1 MTKREQVLQIIR
13 AIPDYPKKGIIFRD
27 ITPLLGNTELFKYVI
42 DELAELCKNQ
52 GITKIVGIESR
63 GFIFGAP
70 LAYALGIGFV
80 PVRKKGKLPYKKIA
94 AQFTLEYGTD
104 TIEMHEDALTKD
116 DKVILID
123 DLLATGGTTRAAL
136 ELINKLGAKTAFCL
150 YVIELTA
157 LEGGKTLNVP
167 YKSLIKY

>member
-1 MTKREQVLQIIR
+1 MTKREEVLQIIR
-13 AIPDYPKKGIIFRD
+13 AIPDYPKQGIIFRD
-27 ITPLLGNTELFKYVI
+27 ITPLLGNAELFKYVI
-42 DELAELCKNQ
+42 DELAELCKNE

-150 YVIELTA
+150 YVIELSA

-167 YKSLIKY
+167 YKSLIK

>member
-1 MTKREQVLQIIR
+1 MNKQEQVLQIIR

-27 ITPLLGNTELFKYVI
+27 ITPLLGHPELFKYVV
-42 DELAELCKNQ
+42 DELAKLCKDQ

-94 AQFTLEYGTD
+94 ASFTLEYGTD

-150 YVIELTA
+150 YVIELCA

>member
-1 MTKREQVLQIIR
+1 MSKKEEVLNIIR

-27 ITPLLGNTELFKYVI
+27 ITPLLGHPELFKYVI

-80 PVRKKGKLPYKKIA
+80 PIRKKGKLPYKKIA
-94 AQFTLEYGTD
+94 ASFTLEYGTD
-104 TIEMHEDALTKD
+104 TVEMHEDALTKD
-116 DKVILID
+116 DKVVLID
-123 DLLATGGTTRAAL
+123 DLLATGGTTRAGL

-150 YVIELTA
+150 YVIELCA
-157 LEGGKTLNVP
+157 LEGGKTLGVP

>member
-1 MTKREQVLQIIR
+1 MTKHEQVLQIIR

-27 ITPLLGNTELFKYVI
+27 ITPLLGNAELFKYVI
-42 DELAELCKNQ
+42 DELAKLCKDQ

-94 AQFTLEYGTD
+94 ATFTLEYGTD
-104 TIEMHEDALTKD
+104 TVEMHEDALTKD

-123 DLLATGGTTRAAL
+123 DLLATGGTTRAGL

-150 YVIELTA
+150 YVIELSF

>member
-1 MTKREQVLQIIR
+1 MTKREEVLNIIR

-27 ITPLLGNTELFKYVI
+27 ITPLLGNAELFKYVI

-94 AQFTLEYGTD
+94 ETFTLEYGSD

-150 YVIELTA
+150 YVIELSF

-167 YKSLIKY
+167 FKSLIKY

>member
-27 ITPLLGNTELFKYVI
+27 ITPLLGNAELFKYVI
-42 DELAELCKNQ
+42 DELAALCKNE

-80 PVRKKGKLPYKKIA
+80 PIRKKGKLPYKKIA
-94 AQFTLEYGTD
+94 ATFTLEYGTD
-104 TIEMHEDALTKD
+104 TVEMHEDALTKD

-123 DLLATGGTTRAAL
+123 DLLATGGTTRAGL

-150 YVIELTA
+150 YVSELSF

>member
-1 MTKREQVLQIIR
+1 MSKKEEVLNIIR

-27 ITPLLGNTELFKYVI
+27 ITPLLGHAELFKYVI
-42 DELAELCKNQ
+42 DELAALCKGQ

-80 PVRKKGKLPYKKIA
+80 PIRKKGKLPYKKIA
-94 AQFTLEYGTD
+94 ASFTLEYGTD
-104 TIEMHEDALTKD
+104 TVEMHEDALTKD

-123 DLLATGGTTRAAL
+123 DLLATGGTTRAGL
-136 ELINKLGAKTAFCL
+136 ELINKLGAQTAFCL
-150 YVIELTA
+150 YVIELSA
-157 LEGGKTLNVP
+157 LEGGKTLSVP

>member
-27 ITPLLGNTELFKYVI
+27 ITPLLGNAELFKYVI

-150 YVIELTA
+150 YVIELSF

-167 YKSLIKY
+167 FKSLIKY

>member
-1 MTKREQVLQIIR
+1 MSKKEEVLNIIR

-27 ITPLLGNTELFKYVI
+27 ITPLLGHPELFKYVI
-42 DELAELCKNQ
+42 DELAALCKNQ

-80 PVRKKGKLPYKKIA
+80 PIRKKGKLPYKKIA
-94 AQFTLEYGTD
+94 ASFTLEYGTD
-104 TIEMHEDALTKD
+104 TVEMHEDALTKD

-123 DLLATGGTTRAAL
+123 DLLATGGTTRAGL

-150 YVIELTA
+150 YVIELCA
-157 LEGGKTLNVP
+157 LEGGKTLGVP

>member
-1 MTKREQVLQIIR
+1 MTRKQEVLNIIR
-13 AIPDYPKKGIIFRD
+13 AIPDYPKQGIIFRD
-27 ITPLLGNTELFKYVI
+27 ITPLLGNTELFKFVI
-42 DELAELCKNQ
+42 DELAELCRNQ
-52 GITKIVGIESR
+52 GITKVVGIESR

-70 LAYALGIGFV
+70 LAYALGVGFV

-94 AQFTLEYGTD
+94 ASFTLEYGTD
-104 TIEMHEDALTKD
+104 TIEMHEDALTAD
-116 DKVILID
+116 DKVVLID

-150 YVIELTA
+150 YVIELSA

>member
-1 MTKREQVLQIIR
+1 MLTEIKEKIR
-13 AIPDYPKKGIIFRD
+13 AIKDFPKEGIIFRD
-27 ITPLLGNTELFKYVI
+27 ITTALKDADAMRSMIDFLYEHYKDKKIDYV
-42 DELAELCKNQ
+42 A
-52 GITKIVGIESR
+52 GIESR

-80 PVRKKGKLPYKKIA
+80 PIRKKGKLPYKKIA
-94 AQFTLEYGTD
+94 ASFTLEYGTD
-104 TIEMHEDALTKD
+104 TVEMHEDALTKD

-123 DLLATGGTTRAAL
+123 DLLATGGTTRAGL

-157 LEGGKTLNVP
+157 LQGGKTLNVP

>member
-150 YVIELTA
+150 YVIELSF

>member
-1 MTKREQVLQIIR
+1 MTKREEVLKIIR

-27 ITPLLGNTELFKYVI
+27 ITPLLGNADLFKYVI
-42 DELAELCKNQ
+42 DELAKLCKDQ

-94 AQFTLEYGTD
+94 ATFTLEYGAD
-104 TIEMHEDALTKD
+104 TIEMHEDALAKD

-167 YKSLIKY
+167 YKSLITY

>member
-1 MTKREQVLQIIR
+1 MNKQEQVLQIIR

-27 ITPLLGNTELFKYVI
+27 ITPLLGHPELFKYVV
-42 DELAELCKNQ
+42 DELAKLCKDQ

-94 AQFTLEYGTD
+94 ASFTLEYGTD

-136 ELINKLGAKTAFCL
+136 ELIKKLGAKTAFCL
-150 YVIELTA
+150 YVIELCA

>member
-27 ITPLLGNTELFKYVI
+27 ITPLLGNAELFKYVI

-150 YVIELTA
+150 YVIELSF

>member
-1 MTKREQVLQIIR
+1 MTKREEVLNIIR

-27 ITPLLGNTELFKYVI
+27 ITPLLGNAELFKYVI

-136 ELINKLGAKTAFCL
+136 KLINQLGAKTAFCL
-150 YVIELTA
+150 YVIELSF

>member
-1 MTKREQVLQIIR
+1 MTKQEQVLQIIR

-27 ITPLLGNTELFKYVI
+27 ITPLLGNAELFKYVI
-42 DELAELCKNQ
+42 DELAKLCKDQ

-94 AQFTLEYGTD
+94 ATFTLEYGSD
-104 TIEMHEDALTKD
+104 TIEIHEDALTKD

-150 YVIELTA
+150 YVIELSF

>member
-1 MTKREQVLQIIR
+1 MTKHEQVLQIIR

-42 DELAELCKNQ
+42 DELAKLCKDQ

-80 PVRKKGKLPYKKIA
+80 PIRKKGKLPYKKIA
-94 AQFTLEYGTD
+94 ATFTLEYGTD
-104 TIEMHEDALTKD
+104 TVEMHEDALTKD

-123 DLLATGGTTRAAL
+123 DLLATGGTTRAGL
-136 ELINKLGAKTAFCL
+136 ELINRLSAKTAFCL
-150 YVIELTA
+150 YVNELSF

>member
-27 ITPLLGNTELFKYVI
+27 ITPLLGNAELFKYVI
-42 DELAELCKNQ
+42 DELAELCKDQ

-150 YVIELTA
+150 YVIELSF

>member
-27 ITPLLGNTELFKYVI
+27 ITPLLGNAELFKYVI

-116 DKVILID
+116 NKVILID
-123 DLLATGGTTRAAL
+123 DLLATGGTTRAAI

-150 YVIELTA
+150 YVIELSA

>member
-1 MTKREQVLQIIR
+1 MTKQEQVLQIIR

-27 ITPLLGNTELFKYVI
+27 ITPLLGNAELFKYVI
-42 DELAELCKNQ
+42 DELAKLCKDQ

-80 PVRKKGKLPYKKIA
+80 TVRKKGKLPYKKIA
-94 AQFTLEYGTD
+94 ATFTLEYGSD

-150 YVIELTA
+150 YVIELSF

>member
-1 MTKREQVLQIIR
+1 MTKREEVLQIIR

-27 ITPLLGNTELFKYVI
+27 ITPLLGNAELFKYVI

-94 AQFTLEYGTD
+94 ATFT
-104 TIEMHEDALTKD
+104 
-116 DKVILID
+116 
-123 DLLATGGTTRAAL
+123 
-136 ELINKLGAKTAFCL
+136 
-150 YVIELTA
+150 
-157 LEGGKTLNVP
+157 
-167 YKSLIKY
+167 

>member
-1 MTKREQVLQIIR
+1 MTKREEVLQIIR

-27 ITPLLGNTELFKYVI
+27 ITPLLGNAELFKYVI
-42 DELAELCKNQ
+42 DELAQLCKNE

-104 TIEMHEDALTKD
+104 IIEMHEDALTKD

-157 LEGGKTLNVP
+157 LDGGKTLNVP

>member
-1 MTKREQVLQIIR
+1 MTKREEVLNIIR

-27 ITPLLGNTELFKYVI
+27 ITPLLGNAELFKYVI

-94 AQFTLEYGTD
+94 ETFTLEYGSD

-150 YVIELTA
+150 YVIELSF
-157 LEGGKTLNVP
+157 LEGGKTLKVP

>member
-27 ITPLLGNTELFKYVI
+27 ITPLLGNAELFKYVI
-42 DELAELCKNQ
+42 DELAALCKNE

-80 PVRKKGKLPYKKIA
+80 PIRKKGKLPYKKIA
-94 AQFTLEYGTD
+94 ATFTLEYGTD
-104 TIEMHEDALTKD
+104 TVEMHEDALTKD

-123 DLLATGGTTRAAL
+123 DLLATGGTTRAGL

-150 YVIELTA
+150 YVIELSF

>member
-150 YVIELTA
+150 YVIELSA

>member
-1 MTKREQVLQIIR
+1 MTKKQEVLNIIR
-13 AIPDYPKKGIIFRD
+13 AIPDYPKQGIIFRD
-27 ITPLLGNTELFKYVI
+27 ITPLLGHQELFKYVI

-94 AQFTLEYGTD
+94 ASFTLEYGTD
-104 TIEMHEDALTKD
+104 TIEMHQDALTKD

-150 YVIELTA
+150 YVIELSA

>member
-1 MTKREQVLQIIR
+1 MTKHEQVLQIIR

-27 ITPLLGNTELFKYVI
+27 ITPLLGHPEYFKYVV
-42 DELAELCKNQ
+42 DELAKLCKDQ

-94 AQFTLEYGTD
+94 ASFTLEYGTD

-150 YVIELTA
+150 YVIELCA

>member
-1 MTKREQVLQIIR
+1 MTKKEEVLQIIR
-13 AIPDYPKKGIIFRD
+13 AIPDYPKQGIIFRD
-27 ITPLLGNTELFKYVI
+27 ITPLLGNAELFKYVI

-150 YVIELTA
+150 YVIELSA

>member
-150 YVIELTA
+150 YVIELSF
-157 LEGGKTLNVP
+157 LKGGKTLNVP

>member
-1 MTKREQVLQIIR
+1 MTKQEQVLQIIR

-27 ITPLLGNTELFKYVI
+27 ITPLLGNAELFKYVI
-42 DELAELCKNQ
+42 DELAKLCKDQ

-94 AQFTLEYGTD
+94 ATFTLEYGSD

-150 YVIELTA
+150 YVIELSF